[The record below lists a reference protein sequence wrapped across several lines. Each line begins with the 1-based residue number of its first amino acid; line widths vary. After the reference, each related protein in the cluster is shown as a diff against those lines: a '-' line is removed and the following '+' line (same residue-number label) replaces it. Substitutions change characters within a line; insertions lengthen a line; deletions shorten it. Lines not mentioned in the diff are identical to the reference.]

1 MKFIIQTIIIL
12 IASWVAA
19 VFLPWYSVAVIAFAF
34 GYILKSNVNFLAGF
48 LGVGLL
54 WILKLTL
61 SSNDS
66 ELPHM
71 VAEIFHLKNEI
82 WLMLIAAVLA
92 GLTAGFACLTGSL
105 LKVEKKRKYY

>member
-1 MKFIIQTIIIL
+1 MKFILQTIIIL
-12 IASWVAA
+12 IISWVA
-19 VFLPWYSVAVIAFAF
+19 VLFLPWYCIAVIAFAF
-34 GYILKSNVNFLAGF
+34 GYLLKSKANFLAGF
-48 LGVGLL
+48 LGIGLL

-66 ELPHM
+66 ELPPM
-71 VAEIFHLKNEI
+71 VAEIFQLEKES